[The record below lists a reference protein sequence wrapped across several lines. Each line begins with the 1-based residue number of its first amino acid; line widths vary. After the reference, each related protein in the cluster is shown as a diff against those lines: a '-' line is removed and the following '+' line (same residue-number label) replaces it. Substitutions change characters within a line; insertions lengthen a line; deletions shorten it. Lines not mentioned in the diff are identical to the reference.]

1 MDVAKRLFGAFFVG
15 GCLGLACQLF
25 ASLWRMALG
34 ADSAYAVPAALVS
47 LGVAGGVL
55 YVAGLYQK
63 IEKVGFF
70 GAALPFSG
78 LVSAVAGQYLDGR
91 ERRRA
96 APRGGQGSRHLSVR
110 AGLGVVGGCG
120 CGRRVLPFAVRR

>member
-47 LGVAGGVL
+47 LGVADGVL

-78 LVSAVAGQYLDGR
+78 LVSAVAGQYLDG
-91 ERRRA
+91 EKEGGPRRGVA
-96 APRGGQGSRHLSVR
+96 K
-110 AGLGVVGGCG
+110 GLGIFLY
-120 CGRRVLPFAVRR
+120 VLGLGSLVAAAAGAVFFLSL

>member
-70 GAALPFSG
+70 GA
-78 LVSAVAGQYLDGR
+78 
-91 ERRRA
+91 
-96 APRGGQGSRHLSVR
+96 PRGGQGSRHLSVR